1 MNLLIRNQSRHSD
14 PSSDAIVIGASVAG
28 LQTALLLAKGGAN
41 VQLFDANDPT
51 KVKPRTLIA
60 TAQLAEALGFFPAEA
75 VVNQVSAIE
84 IFSTNRS
91 VTINL
96 PKPDLIVERA
106 KIIPLLAERATD
118 AGVKISRGHKFLGFE
133 PNGDGV
139 KVRVRNNFDKQVREF
154 HTQRLIGADGAFS
167 HVARAARMHEL
178 PRVPLLQAIVEL
190 PNGYDAS
197 NVRVWFESEDT
208 PYFYW
213 LIPQSAGK
221 AAIGL
226 IADESRTAKKKL
238 ERFLSTRGFQAAEIQ
253 AAWIPLSAPAC
264 KSWQKIS
271 GCDIYLVGD
280 AAGHVKVTTVGGLV
294 TGLWGARAAAESI
307 LKKISYAKTL
317 RSLRRELFL
326 HEVIRRVLNRFHTS
340 DYDQL
345 LQAIDASTASI
356 LGRHNR
362 DELTVMALKLI
373 LTKPRLLGFLP
384 RLFGPARIA
393 ESIPQPKA
401 IQQATSST

>member
-1 MNLLIRNQSRHSD
+1 MNLLIRNQRRRSD
-14 PSSDAIVIGASVAG
+14 PSRDAIVIGASVAG
-28 LQTALLLAKGGAN
+28 LQTALLLAKGGAS
-41 VQLFDANDPT
+41 VQLFDANEPT

-60 TAQLAEALGFFPAEA
+60 TAQLAQALGFFPAEA
-75 VVNQVSAIE
+75 VVNEVRSIE
-84 IFSTNRS
+84 IRSTNHS
-91 VTINL
+91 VTIKL

-118 AGVKISRGHKFLGFE
+118 AGVEILSGHKFLGFE

-139 KVRVRNNFDKQVREF
+139 KVRVQNKVNRRVHEF
-154 HTQRLIGADGAFS
+154 HTRRLIGADGAFS
-167 HVARAARMHEL
+167 QVANAAQMNGL

-197 NVRVWFESEDT
+197 NVRVWFEPQDT

-221 AAIGL
+221 AAIGF
-226 IADESRTAKKKL
+226 IAGESHTAKNKL
-238 ERFLSTRGFQAAEIQ
+238 ERFLRARGFRAAEIQ
-253 AAWIPLSAPAC
+253 AAWIPLSAAVRKPGRRF
-264 KSWQKIS
+264 S

-280 AAGHVKVTTVGGLV
+280 AAGHVKITTVGGLV

-307 LKKISYAKTL
+307 LKNIPYAKTL

-326 HEVIRRVLNRFHTS
+326 HEVTRRVLNRFHAS
-340 DYDQL
+340 DYDRL
-345 LQAIDASTASI
+345 LQAIDASTARL

-362 DELTVMALKLI
+362 DELTVMALKLVF
-373 LTKPRLLGFLP
+373 TTPRLLGFLP
-384 RLFGPARIA
+384 RLFGPARSLS
-393 ESIPQPKA
+393 ENSR
-401 IQQATSST
+401 